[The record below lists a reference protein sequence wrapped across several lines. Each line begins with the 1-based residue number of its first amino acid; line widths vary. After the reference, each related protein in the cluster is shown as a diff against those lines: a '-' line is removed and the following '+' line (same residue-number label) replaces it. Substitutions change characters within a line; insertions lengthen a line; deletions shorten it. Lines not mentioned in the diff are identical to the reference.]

1 MVIYLC
7 FESIAYGAFH
17 LRVKDLKFA
26 LYQGSRF
33 LISNGSSYTGNQGR
47 LATAF
52 SWRMDKRNVQTPL
65 ICKLATVFTLS
76 MFQGA
81 FVNIDLEKWADCL
94 HRRAART
101 NQKAAKSECID
112 CQREATFL
120 PIDSGV
126 RGIVKWSLMKWVVV
140 VFCDWLQY
148 FSLPS
153 TMHIFCI
160 GRRLRHKTT
169 RSQQE
174 LG

>member
-33 LISNGSSYTGNQGR
+33 LTSNVSSYTGNQGR

-101 NQKAAKSECID
+101 NPKGRKIRMYRFSAQSDFFAHRPWSSE
-112 CQREATFL
+112 E
-120 PIDSGV
+120 
-126 RGIVKWSLMKWVVV
+126 SLNG
-140 VFCDWLQY
+140 
-148 FSLPS
+148 P
-153 TMHIFCI
+153 
-160 GRRLRHKTT
+160 
-169 RSQQE
+169 
-174 LG
+174 

>member
-1 MVIYLC
+1 MSLVIYLC

-33 LISNGSSYTGNQGR
+33 LRSNGSSYTGNQGL

-76 MFQGA
+76 MCQGA
-81 FVNIDLEKWADCL
+81 FANIDLEKWADCL

-126 RGIVKWSLMKWVVV
+126 R
-140 VFCDWLQY
+140 
-148 FSLPS
+148 
-153 TMHIFCI
+153 
-160 GRRLRHKTT
+160 RNR
-169 RSQQE
+169 
-174 LG
+174 